1 MLIETNNIR
10 NGHRIQ
16 KKGKVQKEMEEGTKD
31 RKKE

>member
-1 MLIETNNIR
+1 MQIETYKIG

-16 KKGKVQKEMEEGTKD
+16 KKGKEQREMEEGTKD